1 MKDRVKAL
9 LFTRCEGGRL
19 QPMMTSVFE
28 DELDNFTD
36 VVKKQVYN
44 KAFLK
49 TLNTRVV
56 KIGKVFVHSLF
67 FENGFVYDCDI
78 NGFKRRSGFGFDG
91 DEEYKKFI
99 LETYQKKT
107 A

>member
-9 LFTRCEGGRL
+9 LFTRCEGGML
-19 QPMMTSVFE
+19 QPMMTSVYE
-28 DELDNFTD
+28 DELDNFTN
-36 VVKKQVYN
+36 VVKKEVFS
-44 KAFLK
+44 KELGITIKSRA
-49 TLNTRVV
+49 V

-67 FENGFVYDCDI
+67 FENGFVYDCDV

-99 LETYQKKT
+99 LETYEKKT